1 MNYKS
6 KKLCLSELFYN
17 GENMSIKIIATDL
30 DGTLMSPDHMTV
42 TERTRKALFE
52 AHNRGVKIAVATGRT
67 LKFID
72 SVLNQIPFADY
83 VIYSNGASVFDR
95 KLKKDIYIN
104 HISEEDTADILH
116 FLDGLPVYY
125 NVYVSGRTYLQ
136 TNKQQYY
143 NNDSLPEAFLKEFVA
158 VSKVCD
164 SLAEELKGKSAE
176 IFSIYS
182 MSPQNE
188 KLITEFLKNKNL
200 LLTTS
205 IPDEIEA
212 TAENVNKGTA
222 LKGLCDELGIAAEEA
237 MAFGDAM
244 NDSHML
250 KFAGYS
256 FAMGN
261 AADELKKTARY
272 VTATNA
278 DDGVAQAI
286 EKYVLSK

>member
-1 MNYKS
+1 
-6 KKLCLSELFYN
+6 
-17 GENMSIKIIATDL
+17 MSIKIIATDL
-30 DGTLMSPDHMTV
+30 DGTLMSPDHLTV

-67 LKFID
+67 LGFID
-72 SVLNQIPFADY
+72 GVLAQIPFADY

-104 HISEEDTADILH
+104 HISAEDTADILN

-125 NVYVSGRTYLQ
+125 NVYVGGRTYLQ
-136 TNKQQYY
+136 ADKQQYY
-143 NNDSLPEAFLKEFVA
+143 NNDSLPEVFLKEFVA

-164 SLAEELKGKSAE
+164 NLKEELKGKSAE
-176 IFSIYS
+176 IFSVYS

-188 KLITEFLKNKNL
+188 KLITEFLRGKNL

-222 LKGLCDELGIAAEEA
+222 LKGLCDELGITADEA

-244 NDSHML
+244 NDSYML

-261 AADELKKTARY
+261 AVDELKRIARY

-278 DDGVAQAI
+278 DDGVAQAV
-286 EKYVLSK
+286 EKYVLSE

>member
-1 MNYKS
+1 MNYR

-17 GENMSIKIIATDL
+17 GDNMGIKIIATDL

-52 AHNRGVKIAVATGRT
+52 ARNRGVKIAVATGRT
-67 LKFID
+67 LKFIE

-95 KLKKDIYIN
+95 KLNRDIYKK
-104 HISEEDTADILH
+104 HIPAEDTADILH

-125 NVYVSGRTYLQ
+125 NVYSGGRIYIQ
-136 TNKQQYY
+136 VNKQRYY
-143 NNDSLPEAFLKEFVA
+143 NNNSLPEAFLKEFVA
-158 VSKVCD
+158 ASEVCD
-164 SLAEELKGKSAE
+164 SLEEELKGKSTE
-176 IFSIYS
+176 IFSVYS

-188 KLITEFLKNKNL
+188 KMITDFLKSKNL

-205 IPDEIEA
+205 VPDEIEA

-222 LKGLCDELGIAAEEA
+222 LKGLCDELGITADEV

-261 AADELKKTARY
+261 AAQELKKLARY
-272 VTATNA
+272 VTAANA
-278 DDGVAQAI
+278 DDGVAQAV
-286 EKYVLSK
+286 EKYVLTK